1 MKKTTTKATIAPPQ
15 APIPAAVVTV
25 SPPEQIDCRIWRA
38 WKGIGYHERS
48 VIDGLLLT
56 EPNNLDA
63 PIAYLKI
70 GGELGL
76 GSMEKA
82 LRRAAQIF
90 QNTAAIDRDDTPMDL
105 RTLCRW
111 WSTEA
116 TPAWLYD
123 IQVMP
128 AEGVLSRVMKFPITL
143 CPLCPVRMGVM
154 VEQYINQRFQQPD
167 REAYPFN
174 AIAMFSERND
184 DDGTGMGDTED
195 ATIWRGCDPQQ
206 IPAAHRDAIREAR
219 KTVQLVPPVLCAVR
233 Q

>member
-1 MKKTTTKATIAPPQ
+1 MKKTTTKAMIAPAQ
-15 APIPAAVVTV
+15 APVPAAVVPV

-38 WKGIGYHERS
+38 WRGIGYHERS

-90 QNTAAIDRDDTPMDL
+90 QNTAHIDRDDTPMDL

-116 TPAWLYD
+116 TPARLYD
-123 IQVMP
+123 IQVMLET
-128 AEGVLSRVMKFPITL
+128 AIELGTRAGGESGTTSF
-143 CPLCPVRMGVM
+143 
-154 VEQYINQRFQQPD
+154 QRI
-167 REAYPFN
+167 APFGAGSN
-174 AIAMFSERND
+174 TFSLES
-184 DDGTGMGDTED
+184 
-195 ATIWRGCDPQQ
+195 Q
-206 IPAAHRDAIREAR
+206 IM
-219 KTVQLVPPVLCAVR
+219 T
-233 Q
+233 